1 MSVQNVMVRDVV
13 TVRADEPIR
22 TAWMS
27 LMEKGISG
35 APVLDGEV
43 TIVGIISLTD
53 IYRSILERVHKARV
67 LREATTQ
74 NMDEETKR
82 KEEARE
88 LSLAMRAVTDG
99 MVSSLIP
106 MNQKVHHLGPLD
118 SLERAVK
125 LMAEQNVNRLPIVK
139 DGKVVGII
147 SRQDVIWVLAGRSG
161 R

>member
-35 APVLDGEV
+35 APVLDGEG